1 MDDML
6 DCERAGPLV
15 ARQADGALA
24 PEERRALEAHLAVCP
39 GCRDAIETQRLVR
52 SVLAE
57 RPLLEPSPALS
68 ARIAADIAAEF
79 SWLGV
84 ADWRRWTLRLAP
96 LAAGLIIAALAWSQ
110 GSATPS
116 APAGAPNLTPIVET
130 WLMGDRTE
138 GLPATA
144 VFLESDVSPETLI
157 LTVLQSAPDD
167 ALETGRQDPTK

>member
-15 ARQADGALA
+15 ARLADGALA
-24 PEERRALEAHLAVCP
+24 PEARASLETHLATCP
-39 GCRDAIETQRLVR
+39 TCRDAVEAQRLVR
-52 SVLAE
+52 VVLAG
-57 RPLLEPSPALS
+57 RPLVEPSPALS

-110 GSATPS
+110 GTTATSATPGS
-116 APAGAPNLTPIVET
+116 PTLAPIVET

-144 VFLESDVSPETLI
+144 VFWEADVSPETLI